1 MQEQSESMSDLAES
15 FSGAMTAVVAGLA
28 VASAGLLSQVPV
40 IGEAMSGLG
49 AIVDALAFKMD
60 GVLRPVLGP
69 ISDFFF
75 DVADAIFEADGAMGA
90 FIGTAAT
97 IATILLSVVGPAILL
112 ASKLGLV
119 SVSMGTVASVA
130 GTVVGAIGT
139 VVGAIASLPV
149 VLTAAIAALAAFAV
163 AYLTNW
169 RGTRDKTDAIIN
181 QIEGI
186 VKRGF
191 ANFINAAIKFLK
203 SFVKSVKKKFGEV
216 RNKIT
221 TKFNNLVEDA
231 KQFGKDLVSEFASGI
246 RDKIGDAIAAASEL
260 ASEVRDRLP
269 GSPAA
274 MGPLSDLDE
283 TGPGLV
289 DTFIGGI
296 DSGQLRVGLNGEG
309 DETNAGAA
317 LARQEGRTVIE
328 IEGRQVERATRDFR
342 SDGTDLRGRYG

>member
-1 MQEQSESMSDLAES
+1 MGLFVDTILVII
-15 FSGAMTAVVAGLA
+15 TALGTIAAIIATVSA
-28 VASAGLLSQVPV
+28 VATV
-40 IGEAMSGLG
+40 
-49 AIVDALAFKMD
+49 LA
-60 GVLRPVLGP
+60 
-69 ISDFFF
+69 
-75 DVADAIFEADGAMGA
+75 GA
-90 FIGTAAT
+90 FAT
-97 IATILLSVVGPAILL
+97 IVSVGGTIITILGSVGAAIL
-112 ASKLGLV
+112 
-119 SVSMGTVASVA
+119 
-130 GTVVGAIGT
+130 
-139 VVGAIASLPV
+139 SLPV
-149 VLTAAIAALAAFAV
+149 LLAAAVAALAGFV
-163 AYLTNW
+163 IAYLTNW

-181 QIEGI
+181 DIQRI

-191 ANFINAAIKFLK
+191 VNFINAAIKFLK

-221 TKFNNLVEDA
+221 TKLNNLVEDA

-296 DSGQLRVGLNGEG
+296 DSGQLRVGLNAGE
-309 DETNAGAA
+309 DETNAGTA

>member
-119 SVSMGTVASVA
+119 SVSMGSVASVA

-149 VLTAAIAALAAFAV
+149 VLAAAVAAVAAFVV

-169 RGTRDKTDAIIN
+169 NGVRDKTNAILGDIFN
-181 QIEGI
+181 TIQN
-186 VKRGF
+186 V
-191 ANFINAAIKFLK
+191 
-203 SFVKSVKKKFGEV
+203 
-216 RNKIT
+216 
-221 TKFNNLVEDA
+221 FNNVAQTVGETFDSLVASARDWGESLMER
-231 KQFGKDLVSEFASGI
+231 FISGI
-246 RDKIGDAIAAASEL
+246 QSLIGNLRGLIGNVQLAAGVSVSDITGAAGGAISGGASAASEG
-260 ASEVRDRLP
+260 ASD
-269 GSPAA
+269 
-274 MGPLSDLDE
+274 
-283 TGPGLV
+283 
-289 DTFIGGI
+289 FIGSVSGGATKVFLDGAEVDNQQGRFRK
-296 DSGQLRVGLNGEG
+296 DSL
-309 DETNAGAA
+309 
-317 LARQEGRTVIE
+317 
-328 IEGRQVERATRDFR
+328 TR
-342 SDGTDLRGRYG
+342 RGG

>member
-1 MQEQSESMSDLAES
+1 M
-15 FSGAMTAVVAGLA
+15 AGLA
-28 VASAGLLSQVPV
+28 
-40 IGEAMSGLG
+40 
-49 AIVDALAFKMD
+49 AIVDAVAFKMD

-69 ISDFFF
+69 VASFFF
-75 DVADAIFEADGAMGA
+75 KVANAIFEADGAMGTL
-90 FIGTAAT
+90 IGTAAT
-97 IATILLSVVGPAILL
+97 IGAILLSVVGPATLL
-112 ASKLGLV
+112 ASKLGLIT
-119 SVSMGTVASVA
+119 VSMGSVVSAAS
-130 GTVVGAIGT
+130 TVVAAIGT
-139 VVGAIASLPV
+139 VVGAIASLPLALV
-149 VLTAAIAALAAFAV
+149 AAIGALAAFAV

-169 RGTRDKTDAIIN
+169 RGTRDKTNAIIN
-181 QIEGI
+181 QIKGI

-191 ANFINAAIKFLK
+191 INFINAAIKFLK

-216 RNKIT
+216 RNKVT
-221 TKFNNLVEDA
+221 TKLNNLVEDA
-231 KQFGKDLVSEFASGI
+231 KEFGKDLVSEFASGI

-317 LARQEGRTVIE
+317 LSRQEGRTVIE